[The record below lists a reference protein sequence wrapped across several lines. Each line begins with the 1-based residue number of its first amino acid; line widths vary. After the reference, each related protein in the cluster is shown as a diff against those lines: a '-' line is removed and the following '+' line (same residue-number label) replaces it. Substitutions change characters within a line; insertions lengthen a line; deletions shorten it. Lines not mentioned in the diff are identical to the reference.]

1 MPKFLYT
8 ILILGVSLY
17 SFGQKTGIN
26 YQAVILDPTPISMP
40 GNNYTG
46 QPLAQAAIQLKF
58 SLLTGTRLDYQE
70 TQTTQTDVYGLIN
83 VIIGKGLKI
92 TRNSF
97 DEISW
102 SDTLKTLQVEV
113 KFASAASFIEISR
126 SLLQYSPYALYAKSV
141 DYLNVKGSPKG
152 LSYFQND
159 AGLLNQT
166 DLATLRLEIKNQID
180 QIILNDVPLASEII
194 PGKIKL
200 SGDLAGLATAPIIK
214 ENAITPEKIIN
225 GAILSTKLKDSS
237 VVDQKIAFGINPAK
251 MGLGLVNNTSDI
263 NKPIST
269 ATQAALDGK
278 ASTTALALKASIS
291 DLSLKANE
299 SDLALKAPVASPIFT
314 GTVSGISATMV
325 GLPNVNNTTDLAKP
339 ISTATQAALDLKGTV
354 KKVNGVSPNANGDV
368 TITLGRNY
376 TGVYNGGVFI
386 TSTAPV
392 DGDVFIVS
400 ADPDGTNNGRTFIY
414 VSTVWNEI
422 TNNIGTTDAR
432 YVQLAG
438 STLQGNL
445 IFPSGKKISLID
457 LPTNSTDAAN
467 KDYVDAA
474 KTLDATS
481 LINGKIR
488 LSGDLTGTAASP
500 EIAIGVITNAKVA
513 AGISAS
519 KVGLANVD
527 NTSDLSKPVSTAT
540 QTALDL
546 KASNSALAL
555 KANTTDL
562 ALKADLTDLN
572 LKAPIAS
579 PTFTGIVSGIDAT
592 MVGLAN
598 VNNTTDANKP
608 ISLATQTALDLK
620 ASNTALALKANST
633 DLALKAD
640 ITDLNL
646 KAPIASP
653 TFTGTVSGIDATM
666 VGLANVNNT
675 TDANKPISSATQTAL
690 DLKANASDV
699 STSFALKAPILSPTF
714 TGIVSGITATMV
726 GLGNVN
732 NTSDASKPISTATQT
747 ALDLKGTVKKVN
759 GVSPNSAGEIA
770 ISLGRNYTGVYNGGS
785 FTTSGTPVEGDI
797 FIVSGDPTGSNNGR
811 TFIFVSTSWN
821 EITNNIGTTDARYV
835 QLAGSTMQGNLLF
848 PTGKK
853 ITLTD
858 QPSLATDAA
867 NMAYVDASKTVDATT
882 LLNGKIRLAGDLTG
896 TAASPEIASGAITD
910 AKIATGINPTKVGL
924 GNVNNTSDLLKP
936 ISSATQTA
944 LDTKASSASLALKAP
959 IDSPTFTGTVAG
971 ISKSMVALGNVDNTT
986 DLLKPISTATQ
997 TSLDLKATISALNLK
1012 ANSTDVALKAEITD
1026 LNLKAPIASPTFTGT
1041 VSGITKA
1048 MVSLTN
1054 VDNTTDLLKPISTA
1068 TQTALNLKASL
1079 TGIETLTN
1087 KTLTSPTLTTPVLG
1101 TPASGIATNLTGLPL
1116 TTGVTGILGVS
1127 NGGTGASTLT
1137 GLVKGNGTSAMS
1149 AGVIGTDYSL
1159 VRDVSDEY
1167 TATSGQTVFNL
1178 TQTKSSTSLL
1188 KLYINGVRISKTAF
1202 SLSGTTFTYIP
1213 SNNDA
1218 YALVASDRIQIDYF
1232 Y

>member
-8 ILILGVSLY
+8 TLFLGVSLF

-46 QPLAQAAIQLKF
+46 QPLAQATIQLKF
-58 SLLTGTRLDYQE
+58 SLITGTRLDYQE
-70 TQTTQTDVYGLIN
+70 TQNTQTDVYGLIN

-113 KFASAASFIEISR
+113 KFASASSFTEISR
-126 SLLQYSPYALYAKSV
+126 SSLQYSPYALYAKSV

-180 QIILNDVPLASEII
+180 QLILNDVPLASEII

-214 ENAITPEKIIN
+214 ENAITSEKIID
-225 GAILSTKLKDSS
+225 GAILSAKLKDSS

-251 MGLGLVNNTSDI
+251 MGLGLVNNTSDL

-278 ASTTALALKASIS
+278 
-291 DLSLKANE
+291 
-299 SDLALKAPVASPIFT
+299 
-314 GTVSGISATMV
+314 
-325 GLPNVNNTTDLAKP
+325 
-339 ISTATQAALDLKGTV
+339 GTV
-354 KKVNGVSPNANGDV
+354 KKVNGVTPNANGEI
-368 TITLGRNY
+368 TISLGNNF
-376 TGVYNGGVFI
+376 TGLYNGGVFT
-386 TSTAPV
+386 TSASPV
-392 DGDVFIVS
+392 DGDIFIVS
-400 ADPDGTNNGRTFIY
+400 ADPDGANNGRTFIY
-414 VSTVWNEI
+414 VGTVWNEI

-481 LINGKIR
+481 LFNGKIR
-488 LSGDLTGTAASP
+488 LSGDLTGTADSP

-546 KASNSALAL
+546 KASN
-555 KANTTDL
+555 
-562 ALKADLTDLN
+562 
-572 LKAPIAS
+572 
-579 PTFTGIVSGIDAT
+579 
-592 MVGLAN
+592 
-598 VNNTTDANKP
+598 
-608 ISLATQTALDLK
+608 
-620 ASNTALALKANST
+620 TALALKANST
-633 DLALKAD
+633 DLLLKAD
-640 ITDLNL
+640 IADLNL

-675 TDANKPISSATQTAL
+675 SDENKPISSATQTAL

-699 STSFALKAPILSPTF
+699 STSLALKAPILSPTF
-714 TGIVSGITATMV
+714 TGTVSGITATMV

-732 NTSDASKPISTATQT
+732 NTTDANKPISTATQT

-770 ISLGRNYTGVYNGGS
+770 ISLGRNYTGVYNGGI

-811 TFIFVSTSWN
+811 SFIFVSTSWN

-910 AKIATGINPTKVGL
+910 AKIASGISPTKVGL

-959 IDSPTFTGTVAG
+959 IDSPTFTG
-971 ISKSMVALGNVDNTT
+971 S
-986 DLLKPISTATQ
+986 
-997 TSLDLKATISALNLK
+997 
-1012 ANSTDVALKAEITD
+1012 
-1026 LNLKAPIASPTFTGT
+1026 

-1116 TTGVTGILGVS
+1116 TTGVTGTLGVS

-1167 TATSGQTVFNL
+1167 TAITGQTVFNL

-1202 SLSGTTFTYIP
+1202 SISGTTFTYIP
-1213 SNNDA
+1213 ANNEA

>member
-1 MPKFLYT
+1 
-8 ILILGVSLY
+8 
-17 SFGQKTGIN
+17 
-26 YQAVILDPTPISMP
+26 
-40 GNNYTG
+40 
-46 QPLAQAAIQLKF
+46 
-58 SLLTGTRLDYQE
+58 
-70 TQTTQTDVYGLIN
+70 
-83 VIIGKGLKI
+83 
-92 TRNSF
+92 
-97 DEISW
+97 
-102 SDTLKTLQVEV
+102 
-113 KFASAASFIEISR
+113 
-126 SLLQYSPYALYAKSV
+126 
-141 DYLNVKGSPKG
+141 
-152 LSYFQND
+152 
-159 AGLLNQT
+159 
-166 DLATLRLEIKNQID
+166 
-180 QIILNDVPLASEII
+180 
-194 PGKIKL
+194 
-200 SGDLAGLATAPIIK
+200 
-214 ENAITPEKIIN
+214 
-225 GAILSTKLKDSS
+225 
-237 VVDQKIAFGINPAK
+237 
-251 MGLGLVNNTSDI
+251 
-263 NKPIST
+263 
-269 ATQAALDGK
+269 
-278 ASTTALALKASIS
+278 
-291 DLSLKANE
+291 
-299 SDLALKAPVASPIFT
+299 
-314 GTVSGISATMV
+314 
-325 GLPNVNNTTDLAKP
+325 
-339 ISTATQAALDLKGTV
+339 
-354 KKVNGVSPNANGDV
+354 
-368 TITLGRNY
+368 
-376 TGVYNGGVFI
+376 
-386 TSTAPV
+386 
-392 DGDVFIVS
+392 
-400 ADPDGTNNGRTFIY
+400 
-414 VSTVWNEI
+414 
-422 TNNIGTTDAR
+422 
-432 YVQLAG
+432 
-438 STLQGNL
+438 
-445 IFPSGKKISLID
+445 
-457 LPTNSTDAAN
+457 
-467 KDYVDAA
+467 
-474 KTLDATS
+474 
-481 LINGKIR
+481 
-488 LSGDLTGTAASP
+488 
-500 EIAIGVITNAKVA
+500 
-513 AGISAS
+513 
-519 KVGLANVD
+519 
-527 NTSDLSKPVSTAT
+527 
-540 QTALDL
+540 
-546 KASNSALAL
+546 
-555 KANTTDL
+555 
-562 ALKADLTDLN
+562 
-572 LKAPIAS
+572 
-579 PTFTGIVSGIDAT
+579 
-592 MVGLAN
+592 
-598 VNNTTDANKP
+598 
-608 ISLATQTALDLK
+608 LK
-620 ASNTALALKANST
+620 ASNTALELKASST

-690 DLKANASDV
+690 DLKASNTALALKVNSTDLALKADITDLNLKAPIASPTFTGTVSGIDATMVGLTNVNNTTDANKPISSATQTALDLKANASDV
-699 STSFALKAPILSPTF
+699 STSFTLKATILSPTF

-770 ISLGRNYTGVYNGGS
+770 ISLGRNYTGVYNGGF

-959 IDSPTFTGTVAG
+959 IDSPTFTGTV
-971 ISKSMVALGNVDNTT
+971 
-986 DLLKPISTATQ
+986 
-997 TSLDLKATISALNLK
+997 
-1012 ANSTDVALKAEITD
+1012 
-1026 LNLKAPIASPTFTGT
+1026 
-1041 VSGITKA
+1041 SGITKA

-1068 TQTALNLKASL
+1068 TQTALNLKTSL

-1087 KTLTSPTLTTPVLG
+1087 KTLTSPTFTTPVLG
-1101 TPASGIATNLTGLPL
+1101 TPASGLATYLTGLPL

-1137 GLVKGNGTSAMS
+1137 GLVKGNGASAMS

-1167 TATSGQTVFNL
+1167 TAAAGQTVFNL

-1213 SNNDA
+1213 ANNEA

>member
-1 MPKFLYT
+1 
-8 ILILGVSLY
+8 
-17 SFGQKTGIN
+17 
-26 YQAVILDPTPISMP
+26 
-40 GNNYTG
+40 
-46 QPLAQAAIQLKF
+46 
-58 SLLTGTRLDYQE
+58 
-70 TQTTQTDVYGLIN
+70 
-83 VIIGKGLKI
+83 
-92 TRNSF
+92 
-97 DEISW
+97 
-102 SDTLKTLQVEV
+102 
-113 KFASAASFIEISR
+113 
-126 SLLQYSPYALYAKSV
+126 
-141 DYLNVKGSPKG
+141 
-152 LSYFQND
+152 
-159 AGLLNQT
+159 
-166 DLATLRLEIKNQID
+166 
-180 QIILNDVPLASEII
+180 
-194 PGKIKL
+194 
-200 SGDLAGLATAPIIK
+200 
-214 ENAITPEKIIN
+214 
-225 GAILSTKLKDSS
+225 
-237 VVDQKIAFGINPAK
+237 
-251 MGLGLVNNTSDI
+251 
-263 NKPIST
+263 
-269 ATQAALDGK
+269 
-278 ASTTALALKASIS
+278 
-291 DLSLKANE
+291 
-299 SDLALKAPVASPIFT
+299 
-314 GTVSGISATMV
+314 
-325 GLPNVNNTTDLAKP
+325 
-339 ISTATQAALDLKGTV
+339 
-354 KKVNGVSPNANGDV
+354 
-368 TITLGRNY
+368 
-376 TGVYNGGVFI
+376 
-386 TSTAPV
+386 
-392 DGDVFIVS
+392 
-400 ADPDGTNNGRTFIY
+400 
-414 VSTVWNEI
+414 
-422 TNNIGTTDAR
+422 
-432 YVQLAG
+432 
-438 STLQGNL
+438 LQGNL

-457 LPTNSTDAAN
+457 LPTSSTDAAN
-467 KDYVDAA
+467 KDYVDAS
-474 KTLDATS
+474 KTVDATT
-481 LINGKIR
+481 LVNGKIR
-488 LSGDLTGTAASP
+488 LAGDLSGTAASP

-527 NTSDLSKPVSTAT
+527 NTSDLSKPVST
-540 QTALDL
+540 
-546 KASNSALAL
+546 
-555 KANTTDL
+555 
-562 ALKADLTDLN
+562 
-572 LKAPIAS
+572 
-579 PTFTGIVSGIDAT
+579 
-592 MVGLAN
+592 
-598 VNNTTDANKP
+598 
-608 ISLATQTALDLK
+608 ATQTALDLK

-666 VGLANVNNT
+666 VGLTNVNNT

-770 ISLGRNYTGVYNGGS
+770 ISLGRNYTGVYNSGL

-835 QLAGSTMQGNLLF
+835 QLAGNTMQGNLLF

-910 AKIATGINPTKVGL
+910 AKIASGISPTKVGL

-959 IDSPTFTGTVAG
+959 ID
-971 ISKSMVALGNVDNTT
+971 
-986 DLLKPISTATQ
+986 
-997 TSLDLKATISALNLK
+997 
-1012 ANSTDVALKAEITD
+1012 
-1026 LNLKAPIASPTFTGT
+1026 SPTFTGT

-1116 TTGVTGILGVS
+1116 TTGVSGTLGVS

-1167 TATSGQTVFNL
+1167 TAAAGQTVFNL

-1213 SNNDA
+1213 ANNEA
-1218 YALVASDRIQIDYF
+1218 NALVASDRIQIDYF

>member
-8 ILILGVSLY
+8 ILILGVSHY
-17 SFGQKTGIN
+17 SFCQKTGIN
-26 YQAVILDPTPISMP
+26 YQAIILDPTPISMP

-70 TQTTQTDVYGLIN
+70 TQATQTDVYGLIN

-92 TRNSF
+92 TQNSF

-102 SDTLKTLQVEV
+102 SDTLKILQVEV
-113 KFASAASFIEISR
+113 KFASASSFIEISR
-126 SLLQYSPYALYAKSV
+126 SALQYSPYALYAKSV

-166 DLATLRLEIKNQID
+166 DLATLRLETKNQID
-180 QIILNDVPLASEII
+180 QVHLNDVPLASEII

-214 ENAITPEKIIN
+214 ENAITSEKIIN

-251 MGLGLVNNTSDI
+251 MGLGLVNNTSDL
-263 NKPIST
+263 NKPISSS
-269 ATQAALDGK
+269 TQAAL
-278 ASTTALALKASIS
+278 
-291 DLSLKANE
+291 N
-299 SDLALKAPVASPIFT
+299 LKAPLASPIFT
-314 GTVSGISATMV
+314 GIVSGISATMV

-339 ISTATQAALDLKGTV
+339 ISTATKEALDLKGTV
-354 KKVNGVSPNANGDV
+354 KKVNGVSPNANGEI
-368 TITLGRNY
+368 TISLGNNF
-376 TGVYNGGVFI
+376 TGLYNAGVFI
-386 TSTAPV
+386 TKLTPV

-400 ADPDGTNNGRTFIY
+400 ADLDGANYGRTFIY
-414 VSTVWNEI
+414 VDTVWNEI

-432 YVQLAG
+432 YAQLAG
-438 STLQGNL
+438 STLQGDL
-445 IFPSGKKISLID
+445 IFPSGKKVTLTD
-457 LPTNSTDAAN
+457 LPTSSTDAAN
-467 KDYVDAA
+467 KDYVDAS
-474 KTLDATS
+474 KTVDATT
-481 LINGKIR
+481 LVNGKIR
-488 LSGDLTGTAASP
+488 LAGDLSGSAASP

-546 KASNSALAL
+546 KASNTALDL
-555 KANTTDL
+555 KANSTDL
-562 ALKADLTDLN
+562 ALKAAITDLN

-579 PTFTGIVSGIDAT
+579 PTFTGTVSGIDAT

-598 VNNTTDANKP
+598 VNNTTDVNKP
-608 ISLATQTALDLK
+608 ISSDTQTALDLK
-620 ASNTALALKANST
+620 ASIAALDLKANST

-675 TDANKPISSATQTAL
+675 TDVNKPISSDTQTAL

-699 STSFALKAPILSPTF
+699 STSLALKAPILSPTF
-714 TGIVSGITATMV
+714 TGTVSGITSAMV

-732 NTSDASKPISTATQT
+732 NTTDANKPISTATQT

-759 GVSPNSAGEIA
+759 GVLPNSAGEIA

-853 ITLTD
+853 ITITD
-858 QPSLATDAA
+858 QPSLSTDAA
-867 NMAYVDASKTVDATT
+867 NKAYVDDSKTLNATT

-944 LDTKASSASLALKAP
+944 LDTKASSASLVLKAP
-959 IDSPTFTGTVAG
+959 IESPTFTGTVAG

-997 TSLDLKATISALNLK
+997 TALDLKATISALNLK

-1026 LNLKAPIASPTFTGT
+1026 MNLKAPIASPTFTGI
-1041 VSGITKA
+1041 VSGISKS
-1048 MVSLTN
+1048 MVALGN
-1054 VDNTTDLLKPISTA
+1054 VDNTTDLLKPISAA
-1068 TQTALNLKASL
+1068 TLTALNLKASL

-1087 KTLTSPTLTTPVLG
+1087 KTLTSPTFTTPVLG
-1101 TPASGIATNLTGLPL
+1101 TPASGLATNLTGLPL
-1116 TTGVTGILGVS
+1116 TTGVSGTLGIS

-1149 AGVIGTDYSL
+1149 AGIIGTDYSL

-1167 TATSGQTVFNL
+1167 TATVGQTVFNL

-1213 SNNDA
+1213 SNNEA

>member
-8 ILILGVSLY
+8 ILILGASHY

-46 QPLAQAAIQLKF
+46 QPLALATIQLKF
-58 SLLTGTRLDYQE
+58 SLITGTRLDYQE
-70 TQTTQTDVYGLIN
+70 TQTTQTDIYGLIN

-113 KFASAASFIEISR
+113 KFASASSFIEISR
-126 SLLQYSPYALYAKSV
+126 STLQYSPYALYAKSV

-180 QIILNDVPLASEII
+180 QLILNDVPLASEII

-214 ENAITPEKIIN
+214 ENAITSEKIIN

-251 MGLGLVNNTSDI
+251 MGLGLVNNTSDL
-263 NKPIST
+263 NKPISSS
-269 ATQAALDGK
+269 TQAALNLK
-278 ASTTALALKASIS
+278 ASTSS
-291 DLSLKANE
+291 VDLKANA
-299 SDLALKAPVASPIFT
+299 SDLALKADTTDLNLKAPLASPIFT
-314 GTVSGISATMV
+314 GIVSGISATMV

-354 KKVNGVSPNANGDV
+354 KKVNGVTPNASGEI
-368 TITLGRNY
+368 TISLGKNF
-376 TGVYNGGVFI
+376 TGLYNGGVFI
-386 TSTAPV
+386 TKLTPV

-400 ADPDGTNNGRTFIY
+400 ADPDGANNGRTFIY
-414 VSTVWNEI
+414 VGTVWNEI

-457 LPTNSTDAAN
+457 LPTSSTDAAN
-467 KDYVDAA
+467 KDYVDAS
-474 KTLDATS
+474 KTVDATT
-481 LINGKIR
+481 LVNGKIR
-488 LSGDLTGTAASP
+488 LAGDLSGTAASP

-546 KASNSALAL
+546 KASN
-555 KANTTDL
+555 
-562 ALKADLTDLN
+562 
-572 LKAPIAS
+572 
-579 PTFTGIVSGIDAT
+579 
-592 MVGLAN
+592 
-598 VNNTTDANKP
+598 
-608 ISLATQTALDLK
+608 TALELK
-620 ASNTALALKANST
+620 ASST

-666 VGLANVNNT
+666 VGLTNVNNT

-699 STSFALKAPILSPTF
+699 STSFTLKATILSPTF

-770 ISLGRNYTGVYNGGS
+770 ISLGRNYTGVYNGGF

-959 IDSPTFTGTVAG
+959 IDSPTFTGTV
-971 ISKSMVALGNVDNTT
+971 
-986 DLLKPISTATQ
+986 
-997 TSLDLKATISALNLK
+997 
-1012 ANSTDVALKAEITD
+1012 
-1026 LNLKAPIASPTFTGT
+1026 
-1041 VSGITKA
+1041 SGITKA

-1068 TQTALNLKASL
+1068 TQTALNLKTSL

-1087 KTLTSPTLTTPVLG
+1087 KTLTSPTFTTPVLG
-1101 TPASGIATNLTGLPL
+1101 TPASGLATYLTGLPL

-1137 GLVKGNGTSAMS
+1137 GLVKGNGASAMS

-1167 TATSGQTVFNL
+1167 TAAAGQTVFNL

-1213 SNNDA
+1213 ANNEA

>member
-1 MPKFLYT
+1 MPKFLFT

-46 QPLAQAAIQLKF
+46 QPLAEAAIQLKF
-58 SLLTGTRLDYQE
+58 SLLTGSRLDYQE
-70 TQTTQTDVYGLIN
+70 SQTTQTDVYGLIN

-102 SDTLKTLQVEV
+102 SDTLKTLLVEV
-113 KFASAASFIEISR
+113 KFASASSFIEISR
-126 SLLQYSPYALYAKSV
+126 STLQYSPYALYAKSV

-166 DLATLRLEIKNQID
+166 DLATLRVEIKNQID
-180 QIILNDVPLASEII
+180 QLILNDVPLASEII

-200 SGDLAGLATAPIIK
+200 SGDLTGLAAAPIIK

-225 GAILSTKLKDSS
+225 GAILSAKLKDSS

-251 MGLGLVNNTSDI
+251 MGLGLVNNTSDL

-269 ATQAALDGK
+269 ATQAALNLK
-278 ASTTALALKASIS
+278 ASTSS
-291 DLSLKANE
+291 VNLKANA
-299 SDLALKAPVASPIFT
+299 SDLALKADTTDLNLKAPLASPIFT
-314 GTVSGISATMV
+314 GIVSGISATMV

-339 ISTATQAALDLKGTV
+339 ISAATQAALDLKGTV
-354 KKVNGVSPNANGDV
+354 KKVNGVTPNASGEI
-368 TITLGRNY
+368 TISLGNNF
-376 TGVYNGGVFI
+376 TGLYNGGVFI
-386 TSTAPV
+386 TKLTPV

-400 ADPDGTNNGRTFIY
+400 ADPDGANNGRTFIY
-414 VSTVWNEI
+414 VDSVWNEI

-432 YVQLAG
+432 YVQLGG

-445 IFPSGKKISLID
+445 IIPSGKKVTLTD
-457 LPTNSTDAAN
+457 LPTSATDAAN
-467 KDYVDAA
+467 KDYVDAS
-474 KTLDATS
+474 KTVDATT
-481 LINGKIR
+481 LVNGKIR
-488 LSGDLTGTAASP
+488 LAGDLSGTAASP

-546 KASNSALAL
+546 KASNTALAL
-555 KANTTDL
+555 KANSTDL
-562 ALKADLTDLN
+562 ALKADITDLN

-579 PTFTGIVSGIDAT
+579 PTFTGTVSGIDAT
-592 MVGLAN
+592 MVGLTN

-608 ISLATQTALDLK
+608 ISSATQTALDLK

-675 TDANKPISSATQTAL
+675 SDANKPISSATQTAL
-690 DLKANASDV
+690 DLKANTTDV
-699 STSFALKAPILSPTF
+699 STSLALKAPILSPTF
-714 TGIVSGITATMV
+714 TGTVSGITAAMV

-732 NTSDASKPISTATQT
+732 NTTDANKPISAATQT

-835 QLAGSTMQGNLLF
+835 QLAGSTMQGNLIF

-867 NMAYVDASKTVDATT
+867 NMSYVDASKTVDATT

-896 TAASPEIASGAITD
+896 TAASPEIASAAITD
-910 AKIATGINPTKVGL
+910 AKIATGISPTKVGL
-924 GNVNNTSDLLKP
+924 GNVNNTSDANKP

-971 ISKSMVALGNVDNTT
+971 ISKLMVALGNVDNTT
-986 DLLKPISTATQ
+986 DLLKPISNATQ
-997 TSLDLKATISALNLK
+997 TALDLKATSSALNLK
-1012 ANSTDVALKAEITD
+1012 ANSTDVALKADITD

-1048 MVSLTN
+1048 MVSLTY

-1101 TPASGIATNLTGLPL
+1101 TPASGLATNLTGLPL
-1116 TTGVTGILGVS
+1116 NTGVTGTLGVS
-1127 NGGTGASTLT
+1127 NGGTGASTLS
-1137 GLVKGNGTSAMS
+1137 GLVKGNGTSSMS

-1167 TATSGQTVFNL
+1167 TASAGQTVFNL
-1178 TQTKSSTSLL
+1178 TQTKSSTSFL

-1202 SLSGTTFTYIP
+1202 SISGTTFTYIP
-1213 SNNDA
+1213 SNNEA